1 MECCKKTGSE
11 KDCTIGKQGKN
22 WYCAIDP
29 IKITITAHRCT
40 MLAIQ
45 PIHSILVDR
54 CEQRDFVGPSFCIR
68 ATHAVVSQT
77 WYPSHR
83 SSAAKQDGSFL
94 FFHELPVICFQISVF
109 KRWIELALLMKG
121 VLLAAFLNDQ
131 SVFAENV
138 VGRFV
143 R

>member
-1 MECCKKTGSE
+1 MPLSAKHGIHL
-11 KDCTIGKQGKN
+11 IGHLLQNKM
-22 WYCAIDP
+22 D
-29 IKITITAHRCT
+29 
-40 MLAIQ
+40 
-45 PIHSILVDR
+45 HS
-54 CEQRDFVGPSFCIR
+54 F
-68 ATHAVVSQT
+68 
-77 WYPSHR
+77 
-83 SSAAKQDGSFL
+83 